1 MEFII
6 EHRDVLLLFALSLSE
21 VLALIPKVEANSIFQ
36 LVYFKLKKLKPK
48 I

>member
-6 EHRDVLLLFALSLSE
+6 ENRDVLLLFALSLSE